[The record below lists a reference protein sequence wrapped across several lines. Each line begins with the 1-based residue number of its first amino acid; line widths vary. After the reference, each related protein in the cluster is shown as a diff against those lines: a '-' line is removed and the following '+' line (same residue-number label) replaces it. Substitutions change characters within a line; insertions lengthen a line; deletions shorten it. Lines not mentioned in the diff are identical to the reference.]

1 MLSDTLFDSVQEIN
15 DYRSRYPDIY
25 DQYRQRLDDLVAEMS
40 AIQKLLDFP
49 GDLFAVKT

>member
-15 DYRSRYPDIY
+15 EYRRRYPDIY
-25 DQYRQRLDDLVAEMS
+25 DQYQQRLNDLVAEMT

-49 GDLFAVKT
+49 GDLSVVKT